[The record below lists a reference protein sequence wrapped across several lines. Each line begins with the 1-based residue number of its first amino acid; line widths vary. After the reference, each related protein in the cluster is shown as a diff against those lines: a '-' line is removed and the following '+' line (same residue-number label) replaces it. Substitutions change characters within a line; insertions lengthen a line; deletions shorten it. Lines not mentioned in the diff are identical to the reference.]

1 MKLNKFGYSQNNS
14 NMDCGIK
21 KIIDN
26 NFYIYDK
33 NKKKWIN
40 SYDSSDY
47 DLKEFTIATWNLWG
61 SAHFDKI
68 SFIDKRLKYII
79 NLLKKEN
86 LTIICLQEISKKII
100 NKLCNTKFI
109 KDNYYI
115 SSIDQPWI
123 SDKIDLPDSS
133 YKDNEPNCW
142 SIILSKIPVNK
153 SNYIVLKS
161 DKIEFSTVVAEFNNL
176 TIVNLHLQ
184 SGGLASGLDKKVGL
198 KYHHCRQDQM
208 KEIKEFISKN
218 YNSKNII
225 YTGDFNF
232 DLNKNK
238 LFPERSKIINKLK
251 DSWIETG
258 NDGKDGTTENTYINT
273 MRYNIKGLHKNYRY
287 DGILYN
293 SKILKPIES
302 RLFGTQS
309 IFDISKKLF
318 KIIFNKDPLI
328 INDKNR
334 IDWYLSDHFGIIT
347 KFKF

>member
-26 NFYIYDK
+26 DFYIYDK
-33 NKKKWIN
+33 VEKKWIN
-40 SYDSSDY
+40 SNDISNY

-68 SFIDKRLKYII
+68 SLIDYRIKYII

-123 SDKIDLPDSS
+123 SEKIDLPDSS
-133 YKDNEPNCW
+133 YHDNEPNCW
-142 SIILSKIPVNK
+142 SIILSKIPINK

-198 KYHHCRQDQM
+198 KYHNCRQDQM
-208 KEIKEFISKN
+208 KEIKQFISKN

-238 LFPERSKIINKLK
+238 LFPERSKIINNLK

-258 NDGKDGTTENTYINT
+258 NNGKNGTTENTYINT

-287 DGILYN
+287 DGILYK
-293 SKILKPIES
+293 SKILKPMES
-302 RLFGTQS
+302 RLIGTQS

-328 INDKNR
+328 INNKNR
-334 IDWYLSDHFGIIT
+334 VDWYLSDHFGLIT